1 MGKAR
6 IYAVHLLRHSSAHG
20 EPSYAEGGILKTTFP
35 VQLGTA
41 MLESL
46 AAALDGTRV
55 QTFERGMAALRKSVP
70 FDGAW
75 WGLIEGSP
83 EVVVA
88 PSFHLAGS
96 IGLSDAL
103 RQEYAEMCGDDSF
116 AAAVAQHPGRVLR
129 WSGTDD
135 AVAQIVQDWVKR
147 HQLAHGAAMC
157 SHEVFS
163 GQSFVVVLYRFEG
176 AEAFSDDEAI
186 MMQFLLGQLGLLW
199 SKSLQEMFS
208 ATTAAAL
215 SGTLLSKPDGTLLY
229 CGSDMAHRLAAVG
242 WDQQGQRAPSILLQF
257 ASVGGRVRVG
267 KDWVV
272 VSLDDEGLRA
282 QLASNE
288 QTPPLPSR
296 LLRVAALSCEGLSAK
311 EIARELALSPATV
324 RTYLRDAYGQLGVRN
339 KLELHSAM
347 RRGVS

>member
-1 MGKAR
+1 VGKAR

-20 EPSYAEGGILKTTFP
+20 EPSYAEGRILKTTFP

-41 MLESL
+41 MLEGL

-55 QTFERGMAALRKSVP
+55 QTFERGMAALRNSVP

-75 WGLIEGSP
+75 WGLIEGP
-83 EVVVA
+83 DVVVA

-103 RQEYAEMCGDDSF
+103 RQEYAEICGDDSF

-163 GQSFVVVLYRFEG
+163 GQSFVVVLYRFDG
-176 AEAFSDDEAI
+176 VEAFSDDEAT

-199 SKSLQEMFS
+199 SKSLKEMFN
-208 ATTAAAL
+208 ATTAEAL

-229 CGSDMAHRLAAVG
+229 CGSDMAIRLAAVG
-242 WDQQGQRAPSILLQF
+242 LDQQGQRVPPIFLQF

-288 QTPPLPSR
+288 QSHPLPSR
-296 LLRVAALSCEGLSAK
+296 LLRVAALSCEGLTAK